1 MNMTDQQREEL
12 ATHIVDSVF
21 EVPYELGPGLLETAY
36 EAALCREFA
45 IRKDR
50 FQKQKPV
57 PVEDKG
63 VKLECGFR
71 IDVLVEDEI
80 ILELKS
86 VEGLLPIHE
95 AQVIN
100 YLRRTNKPLGFLVNF
115 NVPLIK
121 RGIRRMVNELKSDL
135 FRKRRPSTSAL
146 PSSCPSRSSRFKK

>member
-1 MNMTDQQREEL
+1 MTDEQREEL
-12 ATHIVDSVF
+12 ATQIVDSVF
-21 EVPYELGPGLLETAY
+21 EVHCELGPGLLETAY

-45 IRKDR
+45 IRKIR
-50 FQKQKPV
+50 FQKQKSV
-57 PVEDKG
+57 PVEYKG

-80 ILELKS
+80 VLELKS

-95 AQVIN
+95 AQLIN
-100 YLRRTNKPLGFLVNF
+100 YLRLTDKPLGFLINF

-135 FRKRRPSTSAL
+135 FRKRRASSDSV
-146 PSSCPSRSSRFKK
+146 PSSPSRTSRSSRLKI